1 MKPLFY
7 LWRTVL
13 SKSKDNP
20 RNLPKKSILIS
31 GTHCGVGKTTVSFI
45 LMSLFKQMGY
55 QVQPFKHGPD
65 FIDPGYHRLATGR
78 DSVNLDF
85 WMMGKEHIKEIFDY
99 HAADADI
106 AVVEAMGALF
116 DGENGTSKGSA
127 AQLASLLH
135 LPIIL
140 VVDVYGMTRSVNA
153 LLQGFFDFEP
163 LVEIAGIIFNRA
175 GSQKH
180 YEMILDSLLPR
191 FRTLSL
197 GYLPRFSHANS
208 IQERHLGLLTVEEND
223 QIKQDSEIYLETA
236 LRTLQ
241 LHPLLEQVGS
251 AIQHPIT
258 RNAQKIGSISPRKV
272 RLGVARDKAFCFYYQ
287 QNLNVLEET
296 GAELV
301 YFSPIEDEALPSDLD
316 GIYLGG
322 GYPENFAKQLQD
334 NISMKS
340 QILNYSKEGMPI
352 YAECGGLI
360 YLCEK
365 LLYEDGRIF
374 SMVGV
379 FPYTV
384 KWDKNYLAIR
394 YVEIRTIQRS
404 LLGPDGLIIRGQ
416 EFHQTRLLNSP
427 AESNCCYDVTS
438 SMSEHF
444 FEGYQINN
452 TLASYIHLY
461 FPSASM
467 VPYHFISQCQKYQQE
482 KYAYLCT

>member
-1 MKPLFY
+1 MKQLY
-7 LWRTVL
+7 CLWRTVL
-13 SKSKDNP
+13 SKSKEDP
-20 RNLPKKSILIS
+20 KNLTTKSILIS

-78 DSVNLDF
+78 ESVNLDF
-85 WMMGKEHIKEIFDY
+85 WMMGIEHIKESFSY
-99 HAADADI
+99 HAASANI
-106 AVVEAMGALF
+106 AIVEAMGALF

-127 AQLASLLH
+127 AELASLLH

-140 VVDVYGMTRSVNA
+140 VVDVYGMTRSINA
-153 LLQGFFDFEP
+153 LLQGFLDFEP
-163 LVEIAGIIFNRA
+163 LIEIAGIIFNRA

-180 YEMILDSLLPR
+180 YEMIFDSLLPR
-191 FRTLSL
+191 FRMLSL
-197 GYLPRFSHANS
+197 GYLPRFSHEKS

-223 QIKQDSEIYLETA
+223 QIIQDSEIYLETA

-258 RNAQKIGSISPRKV
+258 SNAQKIASISLKKI

-287 QNLNVLEET
+287 QNLNVLEEA
-296 GAELV
+296 GAELI
-301 YFSPIEDEALPSDLD
+301 YFSPTEDEALPVDLD
-316 GIYLGG
+316 GIYFGG
-322 GYPENFAKQLQD
+322 GYPENFAKKLQD
-334 NISMKS
+334 NISMRS
-340 QILNYSKEGMPI
+340 QILNFSEEGMPI
-352 YAECGGLI
+352 YAECGGFI

-365 LLYEDGRIF
+365 LLYEDGKTF

-394 YVEIRTIQRS
+394 YVEIKTIQRS
-404 LLGPDGLIIRGQ
+404 LLGPEGLIIKGQ

-427 AESNCCYDVTS
+427 IEPNSCYDVTS
-438 SMSEHF
+438 SMSERF
-444 FEGYQINN
+444 FEGHQINN

-461 FPSASM
+461 FPSASI
-467 VPYHFISQCQKYQQE
+467 VPYHFISQCKKYQQE